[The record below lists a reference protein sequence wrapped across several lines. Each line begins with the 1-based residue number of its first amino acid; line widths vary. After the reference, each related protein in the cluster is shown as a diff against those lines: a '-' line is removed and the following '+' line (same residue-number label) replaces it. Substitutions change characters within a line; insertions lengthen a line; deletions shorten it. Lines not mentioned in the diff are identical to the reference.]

1 MSVDTSDGI
10 LLAKIAA
17 GDKAAFAEFYDRHS
31 SRIYGLAMKLLR
43 QSRDADDV
51 MQDIFWQVW
60 TRADQFDARRG
71 SPLAWLIL
79 LARSRCLDALRK
91 QSRRRSALLNE
102 ELDEPASGT
111 DFIEAVVDSE
121 LAENAQQ
128 AMALLPEEQRVALQ
142 LAFFGGLSHQEI
154 AEKLN
159 AALGTV
165 KTRIRLGMQK
175 LRETLVGAEGAIF
188 SPEMN

>member
-1 MSVDTSDGI
+1 VETSDAI

-31 SRIYGLAMKLLR
+31 SRIYGLAMKLLKQAR
-43 QSRDADDV
+43 EADDV
-51 MQDIFWQVW
+51 LQDIFWQVW

-71 SPLAWLIL
+71 SPLAWLVL
-79 LARSRCLDALRK
+79 LARSRCLDALRRN
-91 QSRRRSALLNE
+91 SRRRVTTLNE
-102 ELDEPASGT
+102 EMDEPAEGA
-111 DFIEAVVDSE
+111 DFAESVADAE
-121 LAENAQQ
+121 LAAHARQ

-175 LRETLVGAEGAIF
+175 LRELLVGAEGPVF
-188 SPEMN
+188 SPEL